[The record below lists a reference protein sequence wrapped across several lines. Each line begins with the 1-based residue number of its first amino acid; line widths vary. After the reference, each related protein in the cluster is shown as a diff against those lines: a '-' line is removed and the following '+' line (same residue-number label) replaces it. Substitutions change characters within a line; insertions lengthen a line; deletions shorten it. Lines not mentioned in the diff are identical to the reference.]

1 MTTLPPLRLGPTF
14 ERRLWGGDTLA
25 VWLGEPAPPGDEPV
39 AEAWLAHGESR
50 VRGGRYDEARLDDLA
65 RRYGADLV
73 GTAPLAR
80 YGPRMPLL
88 VKFLDA
94 ADDLSV
100 QVHPDDETAAR
111 RHPGS
116 GSLGKTESWR
126 ILGAEPGA
134 RIVWGFRAT
143 VTDEQVRAALADE
156 RLGDLLRH
164 VPVRAGQ
171 VVHNPAGT
179 VHAVGA
185 GLRLYELQQASDLT
199 YRLWDYGRR
208 GADGRRRELH
218 VDAALAVAD
227 LSGGGEP
234 TRTSRPGPDGWSE
247 RVACPFYRLE
257 EARLDGGLEA
267 TTDPSA
273 LHLLTVLEGEAEVH
287 ADDARVAMP
296 EGATTL
302 IPAVT
307 GGYRLTGRATLLRG
321 RPVAASD

>member
-1 MTTLPPLRLGPTF
+1 
-14 ERRLWGGDTLA
+14 
-25 VWLGEPAPPGDEPV
+25 
-39 AEAWLAHGESR
+39 
-50 VRGGRYDEARLDDLA
+50 
-65 RRYGADLV
+65 
-73 GTAPLAR
+73 
-80 YGPRMPLL
+80 MPLL